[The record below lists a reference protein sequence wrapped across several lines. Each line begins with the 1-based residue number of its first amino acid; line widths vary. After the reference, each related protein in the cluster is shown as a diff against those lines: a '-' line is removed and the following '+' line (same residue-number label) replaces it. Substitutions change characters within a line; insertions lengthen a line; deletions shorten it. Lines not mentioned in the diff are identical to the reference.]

1 MKTPLLCVT
10 ADDDEADK
18 LAGDLQLFLGG
29 APTVLRLP
37 ADDALPWDELI
48 PDSTVVTE
56 RLGALF
62 HLTQGDDVKALVVSV
77 RGLSR
82 RVLPPSV
89 MGAFSETLNV
99 ATDHPMTALAKKLT
113 DMGYRNS
120 PLVEDVGTFSLRG
133 DILDVFPPLERN
145 PVRLEFFGDYIE
157 KMRQFDPQTQRTAG
171 DVKSLK
177 LLPARELFFSDAT
190 RAAAEKA
197 VRDAAEQSDV
207 PTSRVRERIDQIR
220 EGLSTAGLEGLLPGF
235 YAGGLATVFD
245 YLPLWSA
252 EPIVWIDEPVAQDRA
267 MNELEGEVT
276 RSHAEAVH
284 RGELTLPP
292 AKHFLSPDALRV
304 ELAKLRTLEG
314 GGLTLDP
321 ANTAPISFP
330 IPGNPR
336 PARGDPP
343 APR

>member
-29 APTVLRLP
+29 APTVLRHLP

-77 RGLSR
+77 RGSSR

-89 MGAFSETLNV
+89 MGAQRGRLNV

-120 PLVEDVGTFSLRG
+120 PLVEDVGSFPLRG
-133 DILDVFPPLERN
+133 DILDVFPPLEPN

-157 KMRQFDPQTQRTAG
+157 KMRQFDPETQRHRGRCEVA
-171 DVKSLK
+171 
-177 LLPARELFFSDAT
+177 E
-190 RAAAEKA
+190 AAARPRA
-197 VRDAAEQSDV
+197 VLQRRHAC
-207 PTSRVRERIDQIR
+207 RRR
-220 EGLSTAGLEGLLPGF
+220 EGRARCRRAESTYRPHAC
-235 YAGGLATVFD
+235 A
-245 YLPLWSA
+245 SA
-252 EPIVWIDEPVAQDRA
+252 SIRFVKACRPPASRASCRASIQEVSPPSSTTCRCGRPSPSCWVDEPVA
-267 MNELEGEVT
+267 V
-276 RSHAEAVH
+276 
-284 RGELTLPP
+284 
-292 AKHFLSPDALRV
+292 
-304 ELAKLRTLEG
+304 RT
-314 GGLTLDP
+314 
-321 ANTAPISFP
+321 AQ
-330 IPGNPR
+330 
-336 PARGDPP
+336 
-343 APR
+343 